1 MKLESKELMQRG
13 SFSFDFE
20 NLKIAFF
27 CLLLIII
34 VTQGRYDPAPFNLLQ
49 PPDGIANWFGLPG
62 ALLGGSLLFVLGQ
75 SALLFPLIEIFFS
88 GRGWSD
94 FKASV
99 LGSLLAVFSLNTLIA
114 LFLRNNLPL
123 LKDWTGLW
131 GVTSALVTENMTLRL
146 VFIFVLF
153 LYLIRFFLNNRF
165 NPKLFFLLS
174 YLGITAVLF
183 SVSSAKVI
191 NSFYLWGSKNLKLML
206 NHSAVRGGWQQFFF
220 LKSSQ
225 QQKYPLIFYKDLINP
240 NSKIVGS
247 SPINL
252 NCDDLKKR
260 NTLQKTLAV
269 MDKNYLEQD

>member
-1 MKLESKELMQRG
+1 MKLESKGLIQRG
-13 SFSFDFE
+13 NFSFDFE

-49 PPDGIANWFGLPG
+49 PPDGIENWFGLPG

-99 LGSLLAVFSLNTLIA
+99 FSSLLAVFSLNTLIA
-114 LFLRNNLPL
+114 LLLRNHLAL
-123 LKDWTGLW
+123 LKNWTGLW
-131 GVTSALVTENMTLRL
+131 GVTSVLATENMTLR
-146 VFIFVLF
+146 VIFIFVLF
-153 LYLIRFFLNNRF
+153 LYLIRFFFSNRF

-183 SVSSAKVI
+183 SVSSAKVV

-206 NHSAVRGGWQQFFF
+206 NHSAVKGGWQQLFF
-220 LKSSQ
+220 LKRSQ

-240 NSKIVGS
+240 NSKIAGS
-247 SPINL
+247 APINL

-260 NTLQKTLAV
+260 STLQKTLAV
-269 MDKNYLEQD
+269 MDKN